1 MRLIPDWRLAWRF
14 MSVQAALLLALLS
27 GIQGDVL
34 PLVEPLFPPDKW
46 PWISGTL
53 ALLVVVLRIIDQ
65 VGLDD
70 ARWQL
75 ELDALEARMGTAR
88 LDVELPLPGPAAVAP
103 QGPSMPRGRL
113 ERYLGAALLL
123 VIVLA
128 VLSLV
133 AVVLLALRGPST

>member
-1 MRLIPDWRLAWRF
+1 MKLIPDWRLAWRF

-27 GIQGDVL
+27 GIQSDVF
-34 PLVEPLFPPDKW
+34 PLAEPLFPPDKW

-53 ALLVVVLRIIDQ
+53 ALLVVVLRVIDQ
-65 VGLDD
+65 VSLDD

-75 ELDALEARMGTAR
+75 EMDALEARMGTVQ

-123 VIVLA
+123 VIVMA